1 MPCSA
6 VTVDFRRESPA
17 MPVPLSRNILDTP
30 DYRLKYSST
39 GSTCTRRTSSST
51 PLVTDLVQKYSSSSS
66 RSGLGARSSSLTD
79 DIRDR
84 SQTRE
89 SISKS
94 VRDTSRS
101 RTSSYSSES
110 SVIKS
115 YRKPAN
121 FTTFDLNEFR
131 STYAPSSYI
140 AGTLRSDLNRPPRS
154 TESLRA
160 RTSSTL
166 VKEKRSEVAEVSNLE
181 VISPVDKNKETPPV
195 FNGDVVKVE
204 KLIGSE
210 QPSAEVISTIIK
222 TDKPDDA
229 SEGSESSGLG
239 NISPRHIRSA
249 VAATAR
255 NKDLSSSTIV
265 ATNNG
270 LSGLRNIG
278 NTCFLNSVVQC
289 LSNTRILRDFL
300 INREFSSEIR
310 TSESRGA
317 LIKSFADVISEL
329 WSGEGKIVN
338 TSAFKAQ
345 IQRYAPRFMGYNQQ
359 DAQEFLRYL
368 LEGLHDDINRVNIK
382 PRNLPEIDDN
392 LSDSVKASES
402 WKQYLRCDNSRIV
415 DLFVGQLKSTLQ
427 CTSCGHNSTTFE
439 VFWDLSLPLPSRTGS
454 LRLQQCIEHF
464 TKEEVLDGDEMP
476 TCSKCK
482 TRRKCTKRF
491 SIQKF
496 PKILVLHLKRFS
508 PSERYRKLSATVEFP
523 LTNLDM
529 SAYST
534 TPQVAMYNLYAV
546 SNHSGTAYSG
556 HYTAYCLHS
565 GTSQWY
571 EFNDSRVSSI
581 SSRNVVSSEA
591 YILFYE
597 QNTGSGVTTSRL

>member
-6 VTVDFRRESPA
+6 MTVDFHRDGPA
-17 MPVPLSRNILDTP
+17 MPVTLPRNILDTS
-30 DYRLKYSST
+30 DYNRIKYSST
-39 GSTCTRRTSSST
+39 GSSCARRTSSST
-51 PLVTDLVQKYSSSSS
+51 PLGVSEIVQKYTS

-84 SQTRE
+84 SQTRD
-89 SISKS
+89 SLPKS
-94 VRDTSRS
+94 VRDSSRS

-110 SVIKS
+110 TTTKS
-115 YRKPAN
+115 YRKPQH
-121 FTTFDLNEFR
+121 FTTFDLSEFR
-131 STYAPSSYI
+131 STYGPSSYI
-140 AGTLRSDLNRPPRS
+140 AGTFRSDLSRPPKS
-154 TESLRA
+154 TDSLRT
-160 RTSSTL
+160 RTSTAL
-166 VKEKRSEVAEVSNLE
+166 VKEKRSEVAEISNLE
-181 VISPVDKNKETPPV
+181 VISPVDKNKETPPII
-195 FNGDVVKVE
+195 NGDVIKDE
-204 KLIGSE
+204 KCSGNES
-210 QPSAEVISTIIK
+210 SSGEVNSTVIK
-222 TDKPDDA
+222 NDKSDDIPEA
-229 SEGSESSGLG
+229 SESSELG

-249 VAATAR
+249 AAATTR
-255 NKDLSSSTIV
+255 NKDLSSSNNI
-265 ATNNG
+265 ATSNG

-289 LSNTRILRDFL
+289 LSNTRILKDYL
-300 INREFSSEIR
+300 VNREFLSEIR
-310 TSESRGA
+310 NSESRGA
-317 LIKSFADVISEL
+317 LIKSFADVIAEL

-359 DAQEFLRYL
+359 DSQEFLRYL
-368 LEGLHDDINRVNIK
+368 LEGLHDDINRVAVK

-392 LSDSVKASES
+392 LSDSAKASES

-454 LRLQQCIEHF
+454 LRLQQCIDHF

-529 SAYST
+529 SGYST

-565 GTSQWY
+565 GTNQWY

-581 SSRNVVSSEA
+581 SPRNVVSSEA